1 MYHFGFK
8 RWINDLKALKDPK
21 ASWHFEGEVEPSEIA
36 HSIFIVLFCLIPAG
50 LIAYYSIRFGGHT
63 DGQPSWK
70 PIAQLVATPVQ
81 VVITGGLMALFLFV
95 GSHFNR
101 VPKSFPIAVK
111 VALRLM
117 SIQPIIQLLL
127 VFSFGSV
134 INLVI
139 YGYFVAKAAELAYGI
154 PRRNA
159 RVFYYAVYFSFAFIQ
174 LQALLR
180 A

>member
-1 MYHFGFK
+1 MLHFGFK
-8 RWINDLKALKDPK
+8 RWINDLKAIHDPK
-21 ASWHFEGEVEPSEIA
+21 ASWNFEGEVEPSEIA
-36 HSIFIVLFCLIPAG
+36 HSIFLVLICLIPAG
-50 LIAYYSIRFGGHT
+50 LIAYYSLRFGGSAE
-63 DGQPSWK
+63 GQPSWK

-81 VVITGGLMALFLFV
+81 VVIMGALMALFLFV

-101 VPKSFPIAVK
+101 VPKHFPIAVK
-111 VALRLM
+111 IALRLM
-117 SIQPIIQLLL
+117 SMQPLLQFLL

-134 INLVI
+134 INLIV
-139 YGYFVAKAAELAYGI
+139 YGYYVAKAAELVYGI

-180 A
+180 T